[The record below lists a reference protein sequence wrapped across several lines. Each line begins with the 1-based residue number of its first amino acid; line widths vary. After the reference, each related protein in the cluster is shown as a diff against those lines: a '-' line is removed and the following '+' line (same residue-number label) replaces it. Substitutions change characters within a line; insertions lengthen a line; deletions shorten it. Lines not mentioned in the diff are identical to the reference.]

1 MTGEMKTSGDVCADL
16 ERIWSD
22 MLRLPNV
29 RVDEDFYMLGGDSM
43 LLVSML
49 IRVSAAFDRDIDY
62 AAFMAVPTIKTLA
75 RLIEAAGH
83 GVSSFPMADGDG
95 TPFRP

>member
-1 MTGEMKTSGDVCADL
+1 MTEEMKTSSDVCAEL

-22 MLRLPNV
+22 MLRLPSV

-49 IRVSAAFDRDIDY
+49 IRVSTAFDRDIDY
-62 AAFMAVPTIKTLA
+62 AAFMAVPTIQTLA
-75 RLIEAAGH
+75 RLIEAA
-83 GVSSFPMADGDG
+83 VRSFPMGDG
-95 TPFRP
+95 AGSPFRP